1 MQISRNN
8 ISSKSPF
15 NLTAAAAEV
24 LVVRTCDVCV
34 WIWQEFVC
42 ISVYLKASGL
52 S

>member
-1 MQISRNN
+1 MQIFHNN
-8 ISSKSPF
+8 ISSNSPF

-34 WIWQEFVC
+34 CVTEFVC

>member
-34 WIWQEFVC
+34 CEYDRVC
-42 ISVYLKASGL
+42 VY
-52 S
+52 